1 MRNDQPHG
9 APPHLPQIKAE
20 LARRGATQAQLAA
33 ALGITQSGI
42 SRRLTGIQPFRT
54 DELEAVADFLGVQIT
69 INLESVA

>member
-1 MRNDQPHG
+1 MRNAQSQG
-9 APPHLPQIKAE
+9 VPPHLPQIKAE
-20 LARRGATQAQLAA
+20 LARRGATQAELAA

-42 SRRLTGIQPFRT
+42 SRRLTGTQPFRT